1 MDILFEQRIA
11 HNAAF
16 GAEAIWISTFA
27 AYEASAR
34 TSGITFPLVY
44 LVLPLVLH
52 RRTALALA
60 TKTQPGALFK
70 AISEDREI
78 PVGLQSRVESMAR
91 RTSDALALAFRSKLV
106 ALDTNEEKHLIPV
119 RKTNPFTHHDQDSK
133 IVLSA
138 AKRIGQTFAELPA
151 GQICTTLGIRL

>member
-1 MDILFEQRIA
+1 
-11 HNAAF
+11 
-16 GAEAIWISTFA
+16 
-27 AYEASAR
+27 
-34 TSGITFPLVY
+34 
-44 LVLPLVLH
+44 
-52 RRTALALA
+52 
-60 TKTQPGALFK
+60 
-70 AISEDREI
+70 
-78 PVGLQSRVESMAR
+78 MAR